1 MQRSWFALCMAA
13 VLPAPSCR
21 TIKEDTSIRA
31 ADSLRWDRKVSAT
44 LVTTPLPPVRLTTP
58 LDSLR
63 KLPAGAAYTNS
74 SGGLRVTASLEGDSL
89 CVTAEA
95 EGLPRL
101 EYREEES
108 RERVRSG
115 QSESATVKEPAA
127 VSFWTRF
134 KGCLKGILAGTIL
147 TTIIQIIYKL
157 WQKRN
162 KRHGRSA

>member
-101 EYREEES
+101 EYRKEES

-127 VSFWTRF
+127 VPLWDR
-134 KGCLKGILAGTIL
+134 LKHGLSGILIAFIFV
-147 TTIIQIIYKL
+147 IIFKRYKQ
-157 WQKRN
+157 WQKIR
-162 KRHGRSA
+162 KQGRSD